1 MCSVSHQAL
10 VGKAG
15 AGRQKNLL
23 LRQKLSSRGLRGGI
37 LAPRGRHTEDAG
49 DSKIV
54 RLRDAEIAVNLAKI
68 RPDLVLPFT
77 DGLEYDETSRQLNVD
92 QCGLPL
98 GRSDFHAANLNCTSV
113 VDTPQKAKPKLH
125 RIDELP

>member
-1 MCSVSHQAL
+1 MWAVSHRSL
-10 VGKAG
+10 GGGAG

-77 DGLEYDETSRQLNVD
+77 DGLEYDENVPTIE
-92 QCGLPL
+92 CRSMRSSIGKVRLPR
-98 GRSDFHAANLNCTSV
+98 GES
-113 VDTPQKAKPKLH
+113 
-125 RIDELP
+125 